1 MFTYFLVYQYGSSGY
16 IADAEEI
23 PGSER
28 TTNTV
33 LDNFLFEGFEATCH
47 DVTSKEELLMALKSL
62 HNNSDLLNILG
73 ALKDYELPDE
83 ILKENMLGEFKEH
96 VPSMYNYLDVFF

>member
-1 MFTYFLVYQYGSSGY
+1 
-16 IADAEEI
+16 
-23 PGSER
+23 
-28 TTNTV
+28 
-33 LDNFLFEGFEATCH
+33 
-47 DVTSKEELLMALKSL
+47 MAFKSL
-62 HNNSDLLNILG
+62 HNNSELLNILG